1 MSRALR
7 DKIINWLMVLVPLT
21 LLILVVSCNKDRAK
35 SSTPEPIVQHD
46 VVIDWNWD
54 DNLGWAPPMDTIK
67 KYAKDKYVANIFVN
81 LVSQNSTALP
91 VFGFRIARDTLQ
103 TRIDVAPTR
112 VRGMGTI
119 YPRAANVPE
128 FDPYA
133 GGMCIEDSLW
143 FTSHGWAVQRYQHKK
158 QK

>member
-1 MSRALR
+1 MKLSQKYNIKKSLLRLLPFAL
-7 DKIINWLMVLVPLT
+7 
-21 LLILVVSCNKDRAK
+21 LLGTPSCNKDRAK

-54 DNLGWAPPMDTIK
+54 DCLGKAPPMDTIK
-67 KYAKDKYVANIFVN
+67 KYAADKYVDKIFIN
-81 LVSQNSTALP
+81 LTSTNSTAYA
-91 VFGFRIARDTLQ
+91 VVHFRKARDTLQ

-119 YPRAANVPE
+119 YPVRADVPE
-128 FDPYA
+128 FDPFV

-143 FTSHGWAVQRYQHKK
+143 FTSHGWAVQRFQNKK

>member
-1 MSRALR
+1 
-7 DKIINWLMVLVPLT
+7 MVLVPLT
-21 LLILVVSCNKDRAK
+21 LLILVVSCNKNN
-35 SSTPEPIVQHD
+35 SVEPTPEPIVQHD

-119 YPRAANVPE
+119 YPWRADVPE
-128 FDPYA
+128 FDPYV
-133 GGMCIEDSLW
+133 GGMCMEDSLW

>member
-1 MSRALR
+1 MKLLQKYSIKKSLLR
-7 DKIINWLMVLVPLT
+7 
-21 LLILVVSCNKDRAK
+21 LLPFAMLLGTASCNRDRAK
-35 SSTPEPIVQHD
+35 SNTPEPIVQHD

-67 KYAKDKYVANIFVN
+67 KYAQDKYVNNIFIN
-81 LVSQNSTALP
+81 LTSPNASGYASVA
-91 VFGFRIARDTLQ
+91 FHRARDTLQ

-119 YPRAANVPE
+119 HPWRADIPDFE
-128 FDPYA
+128 PFGD
-133 GGMCIEDSLW
+133 GMCIEDSLW
-143 FTSHGWAVQRYQHKK
+143 FTSHGWQIQRVQHYK